1 MGKTIQR
8 TKTWALIAGVV
19 LILFGSAYLL
29 TTFYAIRFIESQ
41 VQKGMGPG
49 LTIAKVRSGLT
60 HLAIVGI
67 QWRDPEVEQTFLQI
81 EKVKIYPDVLSFA
94 KRSVSIRELT
104 LFTPSLFFY
113 RTREGDF
120 VGPWISSRKEGK
132 GGDEE
137 GFKGEKKV
145 GETIPVKIDRLL
157 IAQGSVAFEDRNVD
171 ETPAKISLKEIEL
184 IMERMEFP
192 SGSVHSF
199 LELKGNIIGK
209 GRTGSVWI
217 KGWVNL
223 KTSDLEIS
231 LNLQDVD
238 LTLFCPYYR
247 RRVSAEVKS
256 GTIGMES
263 QIAVKKGVLEASGK
277 LQLSH
282 LEMGERGTLFF
293 LPAKRLQ
300 AHIKERGNR
309 IEIPFHLKGDLKD
322 PRLPLQEIFLR
333 QIGFGLAKALG
344 FSIQAVEGERR
355 NGVDKERMN

>member
-1 MGKTIQR
+1 MGKAIQR

-19 LILFGSAYLL
+19 LILSGGAYLI

-49 LTIAKVRSGLT
+49 LSIAQVRSGLN
-60 HLAIVGI
+60 HLTIVGI
-67 QWRDPEVEQTFLQI
+67 QWRDPKTEQIFLQI

-104 LFTPSLFFY
+104 LFAPSFFFS
-113 RTREGDF
+113 RTREGEF
-120 VGPWISSRKEGK
+120 TGPWVLSRKEGR
-132 GGDEE
+132 GGGEE
-137 GFKGEKKV
+137 GFEGEKR
-145 GETIPVKIDRLL
+145 GRETIPVKIDRLL
-157 IAQGSVAFEDRNVD
+157 IAQGSAFFEDRKVG
-171 ETPAKISLKEIEL
+171 EPPAKISLKEIKL
-184 IMERMEFP
+184 SMEGMEFP

-199 LELKGNIIGK
+199 VDLKGNVIGK
-209 GRTGSVWI
+209 GRRGSVWI
-217 KGWVNL
+217 TGWVDL

-231 LNLQDVD
+231 LNLQEVD
-238 LTLFCPYYR
+238 LLLFSPYYR

-263 QIAVKKGVLEASGK
+263 QIAVKKGVLKASGK

-282 LEMGERGTLFF
+282 LEMSDSGTLFF

-300 AHIKERGNR
+300 AHLKERGDR

-322 PRLPLQEIFLR
+322 PGLPLQEVFLT

-344 FSIQAVEGERR
+344 FSIQAVEGEGH
-355 NGVDKERMN
+355 GVDKERMN